1 MKNKVL
7 ICIVVV
13 LSIIT
18 IAVVSKKKE
27 TNHSFFDNK
36 EETIK
41 VKTKEEKIEELKIED
56 YLVGVLAA
64 EMPAS
69 FEVEALKAQAVAS
82 RSYAMYKILHN
93 ESEDYDILTDVT
105 NQSYITKE
113 EMQEKWGNNYSFY
126 LNKITNAVNDT
137 KDEVLYYN
145 NEIIEA
151 FYFAMSNGA
160 TEDAKSVFQED
171 LPYIKATTSSWDNET
186 LNNFKVTTT
195 FTQDKF
201 CETLKINEC
210 KTINIDNINYSASH
224 RINSLEINN
233 KQFKGTEIRSL
244 LNLRSTDFEIDIGEG
259 EVNITTKGY
268 GHGVGMSQY
277 GANGMAKEGANYKE
291 ILMHYYNDVTM
302 NKMV

>member
-18 IAVVSKKKE
+18 IAVVSKNKE
-27 TNHSFFDNK
+27 TNHSFFDK
-36 EETIK
+36 EDTIK
-41 VKTKEEKIEELKIED
+41 IKTKEERIEELKIED
-56 YLVGVLAA
+56 YLIGVLAA

-69 FEVEALKAQAVAS
+69 FHEEALKAQAVAS

-126 LNKITNAVNDT
+126 LNKITNAVTDT
-137 KDEVLYYN
+137 KDEVMYYG

-160 TEDAKSVFQED
+160 TEDAKSVFQTD

-195 FTQDKF
+195 YTKEKF
-201 CETLKINEC
+201 CESLNLAEC

-224 RINSLEINN
+224 RINFLEINK
-233 KQFKGTEIRSL
+233 KQFQGTEIRSL
-244 LNLRSTDFEIDIGEG
+244 LNLRSTDFEIDVGES
-259 EVNITTKGY
+259 EINITTKGY

-277 GANGMAKEGANYKE
+277 GANGMAKEGADYKE
-291 ILMHYYNDVTM
+291 ILTHYYNDITI

>member
-18 IAVVSKKKE
+18 LAVVSKNKE
-27 TNHSFFDNK
+27 TNHSFFDQ
-36 EETIK
+36 EDTIK

-69 FEVEALKAQAVAS
+69 FHEEALKAQAVAS

-137 KDEVLYYN
+137 KDEVMYYN

-160 TEDAKSVFQED
+160 TEDAQSVFQTD

-195 FTQDKF
+195 FTKDKF
-201 CETLKINEC
+201 CESLKLNEC

-224 RINSLEINN
+224 RINTLEINN
-233 KQFKGTEIRSL
+233 KPFKGTEIRSL
-244 LNLRSTDFEIDIGEG
+244 LNLRSTDFDIDIGED
-259 EVNITTKGY
+259 EIIITTKGY

-277 GANGMAKEGANYKE
+277 GANGMAHEGNSYKE
-291 ILMHYYNDVTM
+291 ILEHYYNDITI

>member
-1 MKNKVL
+1 MKNKIL
-7 ICIVVV
+7 LFVVIV

-18 IAVVSKKKE
+18 IAVISKKQE
-27 TNHSFFDNK
+27 TNHSFFNK

-69 FEVEALKAQAVAS
+69 FESEALKAQAVAS
-82 RSYAMYKILHN
+82 RSYALYKIYHN
-93 ESEDYDILTDVT
+93 ENEDYDILTDVT

-113 EMQEKWGNNYSFY
+113 EMQEKWKNNYSFY
-126 LNKITNAVNDT
+126 LNKITKAVKDT
-137 KDEVLYYN
+137 EHEVMYYN

-160 TEDAKSVFQED
+160 TENAQTVFKTD
-171 LPYIKATTSSWDNET
+171 LPYIKATTSSWDNES
-186 LNNFKVTTT
+186 LNNFKVTT
-195 FTQDKF
+195 KF
-201 CETLKINEC
+201 SKEEFCTSLKLENC
-210 KTINIDNINYSASH
+210 NTIDIDNINYSAGH
-224 RINSLEINN
+224 HINTLVINN
-233 KQFKGTEIRSL
+233 KTFSGTEVRSL
-244 LNLRSTDFEIDIGEG
+244 LSLRSTDFLIDIGE
-259 EVNITTKGY
+259 ENVEITTKGY

-277 GANGMAKEGANYKE
+277 GANGMAKEGYDYKE
-291 ILMHYYNDVTM
+291 ILMHYYNDITI

>member
-1 MKNKVL
+1 MKNKILLFV
-7 ICIVVV
+7 VVV
-13 LSIIT
+13 LGIIT
-18 IAVVSKKKE
+18 LAVISKKNE
-27 TNHSFFDNK
+27 TNHSFFDK
-36 EETIK
+36 EDTIK

-82 RSYAMYKILHN
+82 RSYALYKIYHN
-93 ESEDYDILTDVT
+93 ENNEYDILTDVT

-126 LNKITNAVNDT
+126 LNKVTNAVKDT
-137 KDEVLYYN
+137 EREVMYYK

-160 TEDAKSVFQED
+160 TENAQTVFQMD
-171 LPYIKATTSSWDNET
+171 LPYIKSTSSSWDNES
-186 LNNFKVTTT
+186 LNNFKVTT
-195 FTQDKF
+195 KF
-201 CETLKINEC
+201 SKKEFCSSLKLENC
-210 KTINIDNINYSASH
+210 DTIVIGDINYSASH
-224 RINSLEINN
+224 RINNIVINN
-233 KQFKGTEIRSL
+233 KTFSGTEVRSI
-244 LNLRSTDFEIDIGEG
+244 LNLRSTDFEIDIE
-259 EVNITTKGY
+259 EEKVAITTKGY

-277 GANGMAKEGANYKE
+277 GANGMAKEGYNYKD
-291 ILMHYYNDVTM
+291 ILNYYYNDITI

>member
-1 MKNKVL
+1 MKNKILLAV
-7 ICIVVV
+7 VVV
-13 LSIIT
+13 LSIIALGV
-18 IAVVSKKKE
+18 ISSKN
-27 TNHSFFDNK
+27 TNHSFFDK
-36 EETIK
+36 DDTIK

-93 ESEDYDILTDVT
+93 ESEEYDILTDVT

-113 EMQEKWGNNYSFY
+113 EMKNKWGTHYDFY
-126 LNKITNAVNDT
+126 LNKITNAVKDT
-137 KDEVLYYN
+137 EKEVLYYDDA
-145 NEIIEA
+145 IIEA

-160 TEDAKSVFQED
+160 TEDAKSVFQSD

-186 LNNFKVTTT
+186 LNNFKVTTK
-195 FTQDKF
+195 FPKKAF
-201 CETLKINEC
+201 CESLKLEECNKIQIDKINR
-210 KTINIDNINYSASH
+210 SASQ
-224 RINSLEINN
+224 RVNSLVINN
-233 KQFKGTEIRSL
+233 QEFLGTEVRKL
-244 LNLRSTDFEIDIGEG
+244 LNLRSTDFEID
-259 EVNITTKGY
+259 VNNDEIIITTKGY

-277 GANGMAKEGANYKE
+277 GANGMAKEGYNYKD
-291 ILMHYYNDVTM
+291 ILAHYYNDITI